1 MRQVVKELPQAVEDK
16 SAEEHQRADQSI
28 EGPTRDTAVSDH
40 DLCVRHFK
48 GRTPVK
54 HLGQGRAQ
62 SGRDRGNGCGTP
74 CDAPFPL
81 LIVSSDT

>member
-48 GRTPVK
+48 GRAPVK
-54 HLGQGRAQ
+54 HLADKAARNQVATAVMDAVRHA
-62 SGRDRGNGCGTP
+62 TP
-74 CDAPFPL
+74 P
-81 LIVSSDT
+81 SHY